1 MIRRQHL
8 TLFLIIAVG
17 ILSHSLYGAPKRFPK
32 FKHIEREAIK
42 ETTDTIAVEDIIA
55 GISPDSTFMDPDIIW
70 AYEECAPIFLGPH
83 VFSGYRNYTS
93 QKFTVPNA
101 DAIIAESMNPRT
113 SVRIPNPI
121 SGRLK
126 AAFRKSALSNEII
139 YRYMTQHPEEVEYA
153 SWNFPK
159 PPALPDFDKRYN
171 QLFQRFEIPVI
182 ADNTI
187 EGPERDRI
195 NWLHYFNV
203 GVQFSQAYVSSNWYQ
218 GGNNYIALL
227 FNFNWNV
234 DLNTNYYP
242 NLLFQSALSYR
253 LAINSNPSEN
263 LHRYSLTQDNF
274 QYNLKTG
281 IKAFDHW
288 FYSFTMQFRTPFFN
302 TYPANSEDR
311 TAAFL
316 SPGSLTLGLG
326 MTFNKENKKK
336 TWKFSASIAPI
347 SYNLKMCMA
356 KDVDHAQFSIP
367 ADRSTTSE
375 IGSNLEANMTWKLSD
390 NITWTSRMFLFTDY
404 NYFLA
409 DWENTFNFAISR
421 FFSTQLYLHPRFD
434 SSSEFNTSKWHYWM
448 LKEILSIGI
457 SYTFSSKG

>member
-17 ILSHSLYGAPKRFPK
+17 ILSHSLHGAPKRIPK
-32 FKHIEREAIK
+32 FKHIEREAIN

-55 GISPDSTFMDPDIIW
+55 GISPDSTFVDPDIIW

-242 NLLFQSALSYR
+242 NLLFQSALS
-253 LAINSNPSEN
+253 
-263 LHRYSLTQDNF
+263 
-274 QYNLKTG
+274 
-281 IKAFDHW
+281 
-288 FYSFTMQFRTPFFN
+288 
-302 TYPANSEDR
+302 
-311 TAAFL
+311 
-316 SPGSLTLGLG
+316 
-326 MTFNKENKKK
+326 
-336 TWKFSASIAPI
+336 
-347 SYNLKMCMA
+347 
-356 KDVDHAQFSIP
+356 
-367 ADRSTTSE
+367 
-375 IGSNLEANMTWKLSD
+375 
-390 NITWTSRMFLFTDY
+390 
-404 NYFLA
+404 
-409 DWENTFNFAISR
+409 
-421 FFSTQLYLHPRFD
+421 
-434 SSSEFNTSKWHYWM
+434 
-448 LKEILSIGI
+448 
-457 SYTFSSKG
+457 